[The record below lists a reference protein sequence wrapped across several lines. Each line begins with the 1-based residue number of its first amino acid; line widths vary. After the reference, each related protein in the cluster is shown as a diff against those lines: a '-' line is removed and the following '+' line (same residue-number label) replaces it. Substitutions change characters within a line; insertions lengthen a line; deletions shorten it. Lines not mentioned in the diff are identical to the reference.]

1 MITDNQV
8 AEETDAALIIAAKS
22 NKTKMEKFF
31 VGSVAEAVS
40 KQTNRS
46 LFLVV

>member
-1 MITDNQV
+1 MESQV

-22 NKTKMEKFF
+22 NKTAMEKFF

-40 KQTNRS
+40 KLTNRS